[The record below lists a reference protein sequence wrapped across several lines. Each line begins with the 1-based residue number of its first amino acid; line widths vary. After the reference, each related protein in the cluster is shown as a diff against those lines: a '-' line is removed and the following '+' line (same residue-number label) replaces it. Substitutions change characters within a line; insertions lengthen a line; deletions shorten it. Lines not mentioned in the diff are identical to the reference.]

1 MADAAAGRPDDYVIA
16 TGRIFTVREMCRIA
30 FDCAGLDMERH
41 LVIDPVL
48 FRPAEVDALQGD
60 ASKAR
65 TPARL
70 EAEVTLEATIHEMV
84 EADLRACRAKR
95 RLRFVAG
102 SGPSRRRV
110 T

>member
-65 TPARL
+65 TRL
-70 EAEVTLEATIHEMV
+70 GWKPEVTLEATIHEMV
-84 EADLRACRAKR
+84 EADLR
-95 RLRFVAG
+95 RLSGEAQAPSSWPDPARPGAG
-102 SGPSRRRV
+102 
-110 T
+110 